1 MRTPPLLQP
10 VYMSSAILRDRPR
23 RCSKDMEPASVDST
37 TWILST
43 SLVYYVSVDRYSVV
57 NNFAAVY
64 LKVNVLG
71 LD

>member
-1 MRTPPLLQP
+1 
-10 VYMSSAILRDRPR
+10 
-23 RCSKDMEPASVDST
+23 MEPASVDST

-71 LD
+71 LDQILVLDRNHRPVR